1 MFGEKIKELRLSLG
15 LNQVEFGKKLPVSKQ
30 SVCNWEND
38 NIQPS
43 IDMLKKLAAL
53 FSVSTDYL
61 LGLSQAEVLD
71 VSDLPQPVVAHLQQL
86 IADFRALSSSSSP
99 APPQKD

>member
-1 MFGEKIKELRLSLG
+1 
-15 LNQVEFGKKLPVSKQ
+15 
-30 SVCNWEND
+30 
-38 NIQPS
+38 
-43 IDMLKKLAAL
+43 MLKKLAAL